1 MISCIIC
8 SRRPDISAELK
19 ENIATTIGCEY
30 ELVVIDNSKNE
41 YSIFSA
47 YNEGVR
53 RAKGDILCFMHE
65 DILYHTQGWGIKV
78 AEYFVQYPQAGLI
91 GVAGTHYLSSIPS
104 GWWETDCISCYI
116 KQGFN
121 INGIYQFR
129 MDDVRFYQSNPTYV
143 VALDGVWMCMV
154 SSMFDYIQWDEHN
167 FSGFHGYD
175 IDMSLQVWNAG
186 KEVHIIWDLLLE
198 HKSSGCANHEFYNN
212 CEILWKKWK
221 NEFPIMKGVNL
232 SIPEEK
238 VRTKLVELNR
248 IIRIQEDEI
257 YRINNI
263 CQSYAYRLCSLILTP
278 IKKIR
283 KWLK

>member
-1 MISCIIC
+1 M
-8 SRRPDISAELK
+8 
-19 ENIATTIGCEY
+19 
-30 ELVVIDNSKNE
+30 
-41 YSIFSA
+41 
-47 YNEGVR
+47 
-53 RAKGDILCFMHE
+53 
-65 DILYHTQGWGIKV
+65 
-78 AEYFVQYPQAGLI
+78 
-91 GVAGTHYLSSIPS
+91 
-104 GWWETDCISCYI
+104 
-116 KQGFN
+116 QGFRK
-121 INGIYQFR
+121 FR
-129 MDDVRFYQSNPTYV
+129 KMKYAIIGTGAVGGFYGGKL
-143 VALDGVWMCMV
+143 A
-154 SSMFDYIQWDEHN
+154 
-167 FSGFHGYD
+167 
-175 IDMSLQVWNAG
+175 NAG